1 MKLPRDIS
9 GTDLIKVL
17 CKHYGYQR
25 INQEGSHVLLQ
36 TESPVHHRVAVPS
49 HDVLRIGTLDSILR
63 AVAAVQGIDKREILK
78 YL

>member
-25 INQEGSHVLLQ
+25 INQEGSHVILQ
-36 TESPVHHRVAVPS
+36 TEAPVHHRIAVPK
-49 HDVLRIGTLDSILR
+49 HDSLRIGTLNSILR
-63 AVAAVQGIDKREILK
+63 AVATAQGIDKREFLK
-78 YL
+78 FL